1 MFERF
6 LRYSYG
12 PVTLSNASYSS
23 SIAIEATPSYNGSTV
38 SFYHDRV
45 LLESTGAGISL
56 IGGTQNTFRM
66 VILNGESGIQIQYEI
81 VIIRPKPTCNSNEL
95 SEW

>member
-1 MFERF
+1 M
-6 LRYSYG
+6 
-12 PVTLSNASYSS
+12 TLSNASYSQ
-23 SIAIEATPSYNGSTV
+23 AVDIEATPSYSGSTV

-45 LLESTGAGISL
+45 LLESTGASISL

-66 VILNGESGIQIQYEI
+66 VILNGESGIQMQYEI
-81 VIIRPKPTCNSNEL
+81 VLIRPKPACNSNEL